1 MCMTPGEGSRKGDE
15 GEGSQKEAVSGHGVS
30 GSHLMSGVAHPKP
43 EYPVGV
49 LAHPKLGHP
58 ARVFTLCLFPV
69 LVAVVQQSVGEVG
82 RRSVDVRI
90 R

>member
-15 GEGSQKEAVSGHGVS
+15 GEGSQKETVSGHGVS
-30 GSHLMSGVAHPKP
+30 GTHLMSGVAHPKP

-58 ARVFTLCLFPV
+58 ARGP
-69 LVAVVQQSVGEVG
+69 AHPSPRQG
-82 RRSVDVRI
+82 RDRKGW
-90 R
+90 